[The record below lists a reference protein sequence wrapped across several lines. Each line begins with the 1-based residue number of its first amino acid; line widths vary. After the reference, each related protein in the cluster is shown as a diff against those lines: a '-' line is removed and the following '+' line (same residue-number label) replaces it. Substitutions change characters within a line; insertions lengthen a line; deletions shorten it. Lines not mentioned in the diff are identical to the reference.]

1 MLENGYMENKEEMVK
16 ISHPFDSSLLPY
28 KILLSLFVIFIIA
41 FTTKVIY
48 RYFLADVIFN
58 SDITHAEDRL

>member
-1 MLENGYMENKEEMVK
+1 MVK
-16 ISHPFDSSLLPY
+16 ISHPFDSSLLLY

-58 SDITHAEDRL
+58 SDITHAEDCL